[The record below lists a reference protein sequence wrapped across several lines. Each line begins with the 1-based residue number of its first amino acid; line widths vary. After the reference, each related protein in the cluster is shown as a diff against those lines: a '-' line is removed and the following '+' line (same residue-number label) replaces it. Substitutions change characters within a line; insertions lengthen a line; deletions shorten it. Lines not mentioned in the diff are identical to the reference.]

1 MQELITEMI
10 RRKDGLYD
18 LTIKMRDGGKVLLD
32 VRGIRQKK
40 AHSLID
46 ETQEKVDEG

>member
-18 LTIKMRDGGKVLLD
+18 LKITMEGKVLLD

-46 ETQEKVDEG
+46 ETQEKVDEE

>member
-1 MQELITEMI
+1 MVELITDMI
-10 RRKDGLYD
+10 RRQDGLYD
-18 LTIKMRDGGKVLLD
+18 LTIRTRDGKVLLD
-32 VRGIRQKK
+32 VRGIRQRK

>member
-18 LTIKMRDGGKVLLD
+18 LKIKTRDGKVLLD
-32 VRGIRQKK
+32 VLGIRQKK